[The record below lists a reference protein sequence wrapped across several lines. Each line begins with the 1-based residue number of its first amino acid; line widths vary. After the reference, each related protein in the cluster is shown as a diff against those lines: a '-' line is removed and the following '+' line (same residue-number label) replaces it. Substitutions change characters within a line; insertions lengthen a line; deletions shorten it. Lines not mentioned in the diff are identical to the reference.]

1 MLHHLLLVG
10 VEATVISKQ
19 EVSDDGLLQLCS
31 SLQAPEVELSA
42 VVSPVSDN
50 SVLAVTK
57 ASVSKAEDAILNNVG
72 ARTPPRFTS
81 FVTGKEPP

>member
-1 MLHHLLLVG
+1 MLHHLLLAG

-42 VVSPVSDN
+42 VVSPVSYF
-50 SVLAVTK
+50 VLAVTK
-57 ASVSKAEDAILNNVG
+57 ASVSKAEGAILNNVG
-72 ARTPPRFTS
+72 ARTRPRFTS

>member
-1 MLHHLLLVG
+1 MLHHLLLAG

-42 VVSPVSDN
+42 VVSPVSD
-50 SVLAVTK
+50 S
-57 ASVSKAEDAILNNVG
+57 
-72 ARTPPRFTS
+72 
-81 FVTGKEPP
+81 

>member
-1 MLHHLLLVG
+1 MLHHLLLAG

-42 VVSPVSDN
+42 VVSPVFD

>member
-1 MLHHLLLVG
+1 MLHHLLLAG

-42 VVSPVSDN
+42 VVSPVSDF
-50 SVLAVTK
+50 VLAVTK